1 LANIASVLKDE
12 IARVARKELRS
23 ETDTLKKS
31 SARYRSDIATLKR
44 RVAELEQQLSR
55 MERLLSKGTAPIKP
69 AVDSGKTVRFSASGL
84 KKHRERLGLSAPMLA
99 TILGVSAQTIYN
111 WETGTTRPNPQQI
124 ANIAVLRG
132 MSKREVQSRL
142 QQQAA
147 GT

>member
-31 SARYRSDIATLKR
+31 SARYRSDIAALKR
-44 RVAELEQQLSR
+44 RVTDLEQQLSR
-55 MERLLSKGTAPIKP
+55 MERLLSKGMASTKP
-69 AVDSGKTVRFSASGL
+69 AADSGKPVRFSASGL

-111 WETGTTRPNPQQI
+111 WEAGSTRPNPKQI

-147 GT
+147 GK

>member
-1 LANIASVLKDE
+1 MANIAAVLKDE

-31 SARYRSDIATLKR
+31 SARYRSDIAGLKR
-44 RVAELEQQLSR
+44 RVTELEQQISR
-55 MERLLSKGTAPIKP
+55 MERLLSKGMAPTKP
-69 AVDSGKTVRFSASGL
+69 AVDSGKPVRFSASGL
-84 KKHRERLGLSAPMLA
+84 RKHRERLGLSAPMLA
-99 TILGVSAQTIYN
+99 TILSVSAQTIYN

-147 GT
+147 GR